1 MERVNP
7 FMTGNRIWLVTRH
20 LHACGIEVKVLVIDD
35 HMIHKKIN
43 IGVEDGNNL
52 MDNMR
57 LDQQFKHMQIF

>member
-1 MERVNP
+1 MVGDL
-7 FMTGNRIWLVTRH
+7 FRH
-20 LHACGIEVKVLVIDD
+20 LHACGIEVKVLVIDG